1 MNKIKLGLRLFA
13 ITGIFLILNACNGGE
28 TSNKIVND
36 HDNTDITDNSD
47 MITKAIC
54 VMTPTEGNEAKGLIT
69 FTQTDGGILIE
80 ADIEGLSEGNHGF
93 HIHEWGDISKSD
105 GTSAGGHFN
114 PDNSEHAGPKDAIR
128 HAGDLGNI
136 TADENG
142 KAYYEHIDSLISFTG
157 KHNIIGRSIIIHV
170 GEDDLVS
177 QPTGDAGGRVA
188 QGVIGVGQ

>member
-1 MNKIKLGLRLFA
+1 MSKIKLGIRLFA
-13 ITGIFLILNACNGGE
+13 LTGIFLILNACNGGE
-28 TSNKIVND
+28 TSNKIVAD
-36 HDNTDITDNSD
+36 HDITSNTD

-54 VMTPTEGNEAKGLIT
+54 VMTPTEGHEVKGLIT
-69 FTQTDGGILIE
+69 FTQTDDGILIE

-114 PDNSEHAGPKDAIR
+114 PDNTDHAGPGDAIR

-136 TADENG
+136 TADENA
-142 KAYYEHIDSLISFTG
+142 KAHYRQIDSLISFTG
-157 KHNIIGRSIIIHV
+157 KNNIIGRSVIIHV

-188 QGVIGVGQ
+188 QGVIGVAQ

>member
-13 ITGIFLILNACNGGE
+13 ITGIFLIMNACTGGE
-28 TSNKIVND
+28 TSSTIVAD
-36 HDNTDITDNSD
+36 HDTTDNAD
-47 MITKAIC
+47 KITKAIC
-54 VMTPTEGNEAKGLIT
+54 VMTPTEGNEVKGLIT
-69 FTQTDGGILIE
+69 FTQKEGGILIE
-80 ADIEGLSEGNHGF
+80 ADIEGLTEGKHGF

-114 PDNSEHAGPKDAIR
+114 PDHAEHAGPEHAIR

-142 KAYYEHIDSLISFTG
+142 NAHYEQVDSLISFAG
-157 KHNIIGRSIIIHV
+157 KHNIIGRSVIIHV

-188 QGVIGVGQ
+188 QGVIGVAE

>member
-1 MNKIKLGLRLFA
+1 MSKIKLGIRLFA
-13 ITGIFLILNACNGGE
+13 LTGIFLILNACSGGE
-28 TSNKIVND
+28 TSNKIVAD
-36 HDNTDITDNSD
+36 HDNTSNTD

-54 VMTPTEGNEAKGLIT
+54 VMTPTEGHEVKGLIT
-69 FTQTDGGILIE
+69 FTQTDDGILIE

-114 PDNSEHAGPKDAIR
+114 PDNTDHAGPGDAIR

-142 KAYYEHIDSLISFTG
+142 KAHYRQIDSLISFTG
-157 KHNIIGRSIIIHV
+157 KNNIIGRSVIIHV

-188 QGVIGVGQ
+188 QGVIGVAQ

>member
-1 MNKIKLGLRLFA
+1 MNKIKLGLKLFA
-13 ITGIFLILNACNGGE
+13 LTGVFLIVNACNGAE
-28 TSNKIVND
+28 TSNKVID
-36 HDNTDITDNSD
+36 DQHNTDNADL
-47 MITKAIC
+47 ITKAIC
-54 VMTPTEGNEAKGLIT
+54 VMTPTEGNEVKGLIT

-80 ADIEGLSEGNHGF
+80 ADIEGLTEGNHGF
-93 HIHEWGDISKSD
+93 HIHEWGDISKPD

-114 PDNSEHAGPKDAIR
+114 PDHKDHAGPGDAMR

-142 KAYYEHIDSLISFTG
+142 KAHYEQVDSLISFSG
-157 KHNIIGRSIIIHV
+157 KHNIIGRAIIIHV

-188 QGVIGVGQ
+188 QGVIGVGE

>member
-1 MNKIKLGLRLFA
+1 MSKIKLGLRLFA
-13 ITGIFLILNACNGGE
+13 LTGIFLILNACNGGE
-28 TSNKIVND
+28 TSNKIVAD
-36 HDNTDITDNSD
+36 HDITSNTD

-54 VMTPTEGNEAKGLIT
+54 VMTPTEGYEVKGLIT
-69 FTQTDGGILIE
+69 FTQTDDGILIE
-80 ADIEGLSEGNHGF
+80 ADIEGLTEGNHGF

-114 PDNSEHAGPKDAIR
+114 PDNSEHAGPGDAIR

-136 TADENG
+136 TADENA
-142 KAYYEHIDSLISFTG
+142 KAHYRQIDSLISFTG
-157 KHNIIGRSIIIHV
+157 KNNIIGRSVIIHV

-188 QGVIGVGQ
+188 QGVIGVVQ

>member
-1 MNKIKLGLRLFA
+1 MSKIKLGLRLFA
-13 ITGIFLILNACNGGE
+13 LTGIFLILNACNGGE
-28 TSNKIVND
+28 TSNKIVAE
-36 HDNTDITDNSD
+36 HDNTSNTD

-54 VMTPTEGNEAKGLIT
+54 VMTPTEGHEVKGLIT
-69 FTQTDGGILIE
+69 FTQTDDGILIE

-114 PDNSEHAGPKDAIR
+114 PDNTDHAGPGDAIR

-136 TADENG
+136 TADENA
-142 KAYYEHIDSLISFTG
+142 KAHYRQIDSLISFTG
-157 KHNIIGRSIIIHV
+157 KNNIIGRSVIIHV

-188 QGVIGVGQ
+188 QGVIGVAQ

>member
-1 MNKIKLGLRLFA
+1 MSKIKLGIRLFA
-13 ITGIFLILNACNGGE
+13 LTGIFLILNACNGGE
-28 TSNKIVND
+28 TSNKIVAD
-36 HDNTDITDNSD
+36 HDITSNTD

-54 VMTPTEGNEAKGLIT
+54 VMTPTEGYEVKGLIT
-69 FTQTDGGILIE
+69 FTQTDDGILIE

-114 PDNSEHAGPKDAIR
+114 PDNSEHAGPGDAIR

-136 TADENG
+136 TADENA
-142 KAYYEHIDSLISFTG
+142 KAHYRQIDSLISFTG
-157 KHNIIGRSIIIHV
+157 KNNIIGRSVIIHV

-177 QPTGDAGGRVA
+177 QPTGDAGGRE
-188 QGVIGVGQ
+188 IGRASCRERV

>member
-13 ITGIFLILNACNGGE
+13 ITGIFLISNACNGGE
-28 TSNKIVND
+28 NNKIVVD
-36 HDNTDITDNSD
+36 HDNTDNTDK
-47 MITKAIC
+47 ITKAIC
-54 VMTPTEGNEAKGLIT
+54 VMTPTEGSEVKGLIT

-105 GTSAGGHFN
+105 GTAAGGHFN
-114 PDNSEHAGPKDAIR
+114 PDDADHAGPGDAVR

-136 TADENG
+136 TADSDG
-142 KAYYEHIDSLISFTG
+142 KAHYNQVDSLISFIG
-157 KHNIIGRSIIIHV
+157 KHNIIGRSVIIHV

-188 QGVIGVGQ
+188 QGVIGVAQ

>member
-1 MNKIKLGLRLFA
+1 MNKIQLGLRLFA
-13 ITGIFLILNACNGGE
+13 ISGIFLILNACNGGE
-28 TSNKIVND
+28 TTNKIVTD
-36 HDNTDITDNSD
+36 HDNTNHTE

-54 VMTPTEGNEAKGLIT
+54 VMTPTEGNDVKGLIT

-80 ADIEGLSEGNHGF
+80 ADIEGLYEGNHGF

-105 GTSAGGHFN
+105 GTAAGGHFN
-114 PDNSEHAGPKDAIR
+114 PDGSDHAGPADAVR

-136 TADENG
+136 TAGADG
-142 KAYYEHIDSLISFTG
+142 KAHYNQVDSLISFTG
-157 KHNIIGRSIIIHV
+157 KHNIIGRSVIVHV

-188 QGVIGVGQ
+188 QGVIGVGE

>member
-1 MNKIKLGLRLFA
+1 MSKIKLGLRLFA
-13 ITGIFLILNACNGGE
+13 LTGIFLILNACNGGE
-28 TSNKIVND
+28 TSNKIVAD
-36 HDNTDITDNSD
+36 HDITSNTD

-54 VMTPTEGNEAKGLIT
+54 VMTPTEGYEVKGLIT
-69 FTQTDGGILIE
+69 FTQTDDGILIE

-114 PDNSEHAGPKDAIR
+114 PDNSEHAGPGDAIR

-136 TADENG
+136 TADENA
-142 KAYYEHIDSLISFTG
+142 KAHYRQIDSLISFTG
-157 KHNIIGRSIIIHV
+157 KNNIIGRSVIIHV

-188 QGVIGVGQ
+188 QGVIGVAQ

>member
-1 MNKIKLGLRLFA
+1 MSKIKLGIRLFA
-13 ITGIFLILNACNGGE
+13 LTGIFLILNACNGGE
-28 TSNKIVND
+28 TSNKIVAD
-36 HDNTDITDNSD
+36 HDNTSNTD

-54 VMTPTEGNEAKGLIT
+54 VMTPTEGHEVKGLIT
-69 FTQTDGGILIE
+69 FTQTDDGILIE

-114 PDNSEHAGPKDAIR
+114 PDNTDHAGPGDAIR

-142 KAYYEHIDSLISFTG
+142 KAHYRQIDSLISFTG
-157 KHNIIGRSIIIHV
+157 KNNIIGRSVIIHV

-188 QGVIGVGQ
+188 QGVIGVAQ

>member
-1 MNKIKLGLRLFA
+1 MSKIKLGIRLFA
-13 ITGIFLILNACNGGE
+13 LTGIFLILNACNGGE
-28 TSNKIVND
+28 TSNKIVAD
-36 HDNTDITDNSD
+36 HDITSNTD

-54 VMTPTEGNEAKGLIT
+54 VMTPTEGYEVKGLIT
-69 FTQTDGGILIE
+69 FTQTDDGILIE
-80 ADIEGLSEGNHGF
+80 ADIEGLTEGNHGF

-114 PDNSEHAGPKDAIR
+114 PDNTDHAGPGDAIR

-136 TADENG
+136 TADENA
-142 KAYYEHIDSLISFTG
+142 KAHYRQIDSLISFTG
-157 KHNIIGRSIIIHV
+157 KNNIIGRSVIIHV

-188 QGVIGVGQ
+188 QGVIGVVQ